1 MFRRKKF
8 VFNGYCEIIER
19 ANTLNYGQETSQTLK
34 FKWFVF
40 NFLRVDKVLKRT
52 FGHKKS
58 SLIMDKEQS
67 KCFHNGII
75 LIVNCFRFQR

>member
-1 MFRRKKF
+1 MQILLIMDKRQAKL
-8 VFNGYCEIIER
+8 
-19 ANTLNYGQETSQTLK
+19 LNSSGLYLI
-34 FKWFVF
+34 
-40 NFLRVDKVLKRT
+40 FLRVDKLLKRT

>member
-8 VFNGYCEIIER
+8 VFNGYCEILEH

-40 NFLRVDKVLKRT
+40 NF
-52 FGHKKS
+52 FKS
-58 SLIMDKEQS
+58 
-67 KCFHNGII
+67 
-75 LIVNCFRFQR
+75 

>member
-1 MFRRKKF
+1 MGIKNAPQIGEALNVLTHYFNNFF
-8 VFNGYCEIIER
+8 VLAE
-19 ANTLNYGQETSQTLK
+19 
-34 FKWFVF
+34 
-40 NFLRVDKVLKRT
+40 T

>member
-40 NFLRVDKVLKRT
+40 NF
-52 FGHKKS
+52 FKS
-58 SLIMDKEQS
+58 
-67 KCFHNGII
+67 
-75 LIVNCFRFQR
+75 